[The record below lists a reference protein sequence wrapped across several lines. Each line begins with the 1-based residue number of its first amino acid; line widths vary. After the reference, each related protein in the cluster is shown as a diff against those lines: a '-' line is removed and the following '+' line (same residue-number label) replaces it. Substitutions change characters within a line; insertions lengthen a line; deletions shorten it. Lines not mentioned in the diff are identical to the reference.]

1 VSFQS
6 KVDLSCRV
14 VPMGRTSSPVLQSYY
29 YAGCF
34 FESRGSFFSAAVVS
48 HSNIS
53 ACKPSR
59 LTLCD
64 GTVDGSQDS
73 TAHSL
78 GASRAAVVDGEARD
92 DIVGELG
99 FAKDGDTVV
108 RSLADAVVTK
118 SACVHD
124 ICNRGLHLTYV
135 GSLKVSLSSMVKSIP
150 FSKSSTGSYSCMC
163 QATEVL
169 PQDL

>member
-6 KVDLSCRV
+6 SQKFDSTCRGV
-14 VPMGRTSSPVLQSYY
+14 HMVARAVLLL

-34 FESRGSFFSAAVVS
+34 FESHGSFFPAAVVS
-48 HSNIS
+48 RSNIP

-59 LTLCD
+59 LTLRN
-64 GTVDGSQDS
+64 GTVDGSQDGA
-73 TAHSL
+73 AHGL
-78 GASRAAVVDGEARD
+78 GASCAGVVDGEARD
-92 DIVGELG
+92 YIVGELG
-99 FAKDGDTVV
+99 FAEDGDTVV
-108 RSLADAVVTK
+108 RSFADAVET
-118 SACVHD
+118 SQFCVYD
-124 ICNRGLHLTYV
+124 IADLQLTHV